1 MFLRHPFIFYGL
13 PGPVLLVIGAFF
25 ITNAMELFSE
35 TRYVS
40 LPMIL
45 ISMGSAVIGVI
56 LLATC
61 IILYTIIALLK
72 VRIQHDY

>member
-1 MFLRHPFIFYGL
+1 MDYLDL
-13 PGPVLLVIGAFF
+13 LLVIGAFF

-72 VRIQHDY
+72 GRIQHDY

>member
-13 PGPVLLVIGAFF
+13 PGHVLLVIGAFF

-56 LLATC
+56 LLATS
-61 IILYTIIALLK
+61 IILYTMIALLK
-72 VRIQHDY
+72 GRIQHDY